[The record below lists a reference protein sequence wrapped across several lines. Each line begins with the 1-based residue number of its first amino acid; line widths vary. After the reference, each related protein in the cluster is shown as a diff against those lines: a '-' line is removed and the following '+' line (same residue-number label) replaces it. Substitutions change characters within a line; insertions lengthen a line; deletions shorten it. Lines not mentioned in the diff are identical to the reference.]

1 MLLPGCVVHVSGYG
15 IKLFRVRI
23 CVCARSYML
32 WNESEECDA
41 GRCTCSACKIKNN
54 NNF

>member
-1 MLLPGCVVHVSGYG
+1 MILHGRVTHVWRYSN
-15 IKLFRVRI
+15 KPSRVRI
-23 CVCARSYML
+23 CMCARSYVL

-54 NNF
+54 